1 MGYRDQKGNAE
12 AIRARYKGLRDS
24 MNTMTK
30 TTLASAGAFNEK
42 AKKDAEEVRK
52 NVAGGETQYNK
63 EYLSTLE
70 KVNKLTG
77 SFEDDADSVGLARQ
91 VKESLIN
98 LGDELGKEIKDLGTS
113 ATKAQINDLTNSA
126 ILKVRS
132 LRTDIENI
140 DAARILWE
148 QNKGKKPGQ
157 DGYILPSPE
166 MVPLM
171 QIFQASEDGTR
182 NIFLLPDNAGV
193 DGGWNLVLTNKTKR
207 DSTGKILDPTA
218 ADAGD
223 LYDVHNVFNTS
234 DFSKKVAKDGE
245 IFKTHEALDWK
256 GLGDQIDNYLKE
268 NDATLSQT
276 HPNLYST
283 PPVYKKT
290 RTGGKTQM
298 VGGVVDKAE
307 LVKLLEGPEFQ
318 DYFEDITSEDAAPGQ
333 WYAMGDTWNLSSAQP
348 IAYDI
353 QGNIVSPE
361 IPDPN
366 NPSQMIPNPAIVSK
380 KINKTKALGVR
391 QEGEEW
397 DRNLMDYDPAE
408 YKQDLITKIASK
420 YF

>member
-1 MGYRDQKGNAE
+1 M
-12 AIRARYKGLRDS
+12 
-24 MNTMTK
+24 
-30 TTLASAGAFNEK
+30 
-42 AKKDAEEVRK
+42 
-52 NVAGGETQYNK
+52 
-63 EYLSTLE
+63 
-70 KVNKLTG
+70 
-77 SFEDDADSVGLARQ
+77 
-91 VKESLIN
+91 
-98 LGDELGKEIKDLGTS
+98 
-113 ATKAQINDLTNSA
+113 
-126 ILKVRS
+126 
-132 LRTDIENI
+132 RTD
-140 DAARILWE
+140 
-148 QNKGKKPGQ
+148 Q
-157 DGYILPSPE
+157 
-166 MVPLM
+166 
-171 QIFQASEDGTR
+171 
-182 NIFLLPDNAGV
+182 
-193 DGGWNLVLTNKTKR
+193 
-207 DSTGKILDPTA
+207 
-218 ADAGD
+218 
-223 LYDVHNVFNTS
+223 
-234 DFSKKVAKDGE
+234 VAKDGE